1 MSILL
6 NNSHIELNIT
16 KECLYI
22 NVKDLSNNI
31 QQNDINNVILY
42 YKHIHKISNDYNIK
56 FYMIIDFSNSTVSFN
71 SLSYSKIFI
80 NLLNYIHPISETT
93 IKGTFIIINN
103 NIAKILV
110 DLILNIYQNSK
121 PIYMINNKQDIINLT
136 E

>member
-16 KECLYI
+16 KKCLYI
-22 NVKDLSNNI
+22 NIKDLSGNI
-31 QQNDINNVILY
+31 DKNDIDNVILY
-42 YKHIHKISNDYNIK
+42 YKHIHKISNDYNLK
-56 FYMIIDFSNSTVSFN
+56 FYMIIDFSNSSLSFN
-71 SLSYSKIFI
+71 SISYTTIFI

-103 NIAKILV
+103 NIAKILI
-110 DLILNIYQNSK
+110 DLILNIYKNSK
-121 PIYMINNKQDIINLT
+121 PIYMINSKQDIINLI